1 VFCYTNFSPA
11 RKEPLK
17 RDARISDSEEQ
28 IVEMAKNYINAS
40 IKKGW
45 NKL

>member
-1 VFCYTNFSPA
+1 VFCYTNFSPT

-17 RDARISDSEEQ
+17 KDARISDSEEQ